1 MMLRTL
7 LPQIAEFQKKS
18 YFLSTSKEE
27 CIGILAI
34 RNSRSYKRHPVRNYG
49 RFIFLRKQKLIHHVE
64 SRMAVIKTIAST
76 PSKAALEVILPMAD
90 TLKSFDKEN
99 ANAMPTVFSWVLP
112 VRSGLSF
119 EQNVSVRKRK
129 RLRKMM
135 VRDYN
140 HLTCPCTFPRPIGQ

>member
-1 MMLRTL
+1 
-7 LPQIAEFQKKS
+7 
-18 YFLSTSKEE
+18 
-27 CIGILAI
+27 
-34 RNSRSYKRHPVRNYG
+34 
-49 RFIFLRKQKLIHHVE
+49 
-64 SRMAVIKTIAST
+64 MAVIKTIAST

-140 HLTCPCTFPRPIGQ
+140 HLTWPLYISRPIGQ